1 MEVKAGGNQP
11 TQGHGQASLKQTPV
25 VCSKTARKAGD
36 ASSGGAAA
44 AEDGDSQGGGDD
56 GGSGALPALDADADA
71 GGGVDADPLLQQG
84 GGGGAGAGTVSTPG
98 VGGEGA
104 ALPTNQAPGNA
115 KKKAA
120 KAGKTKTKAAK
131 KKYPPGVSNI
141 GKIYNAVW
149 LRCFSK
155 TKQQVYYKYVGDDPA
170 LTGKKVKH
178 PPKPKGQTA
187 ARIPAGPPINQP
199 FH

>member
-44 AEDGDSQGGGDD
+44 AADGDSQGGGDD
-56 GGSGALPALDADADA
+56 DGSGALPALDADADA

-84 GGGGAGAGTVSTPG
+84 GGGGAGAVSSPG

-104 ALPTNQAPGNA
+104 ALPTKQAPGNA

-141 GKIYNAVW
+141 VKIYNAVW

-187 ARIPAGPPINQP
+187 ARIPAGPPIDQP